1 MQLTQTHIGVLAPT
15 DLLTHSLTINTRG
28 GLVGWLVGWLVGGS
42 YGAFRLF
49 VIYSH
54 VSSQTASNL
63 TTITTTKTAAAKQ
76 RTPIKTNKQ
85 ESNNRQINWEEDKGG
100 QHNIMINNNDSI
112 NEGGQRQV

>member
-1 MQLTQTHIGVLAPT
+1 MSRDLYIYLCNSHTHTLESWPPPT
-15 DLLTHSLTINTRG
+15 SSLTHSLLTREEDWWA
-28 GLVGWLVGWLVGGS
+28 GWVVGWLVGGS

-85 ESNNRQINWEEDKGG
+85 ESNNRQIN
-100 QHNIMINNNDSI
+100 
-112 NEGGQRQV
+112 